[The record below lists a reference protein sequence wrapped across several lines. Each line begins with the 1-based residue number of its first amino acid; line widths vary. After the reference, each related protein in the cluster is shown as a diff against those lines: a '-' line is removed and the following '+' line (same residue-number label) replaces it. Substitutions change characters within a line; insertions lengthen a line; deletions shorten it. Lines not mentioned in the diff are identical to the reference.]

1 VKTEKLKNNIVL
13 GSLTRPPPHAILEE
27 DNSVIYNP
35 ERYGNKM
42 ILDVVR
48 RKGSSGTINVTWVAT
63 SQSNTE
69 MPFAVSPMFS
79 ELTFIEGQ
87 WNSSIHLKFGAMP
100 NMSEAVLNVKFL
112 KMSGGAILGNVTSLK
127 IVFPAKVKEIEDSDS
142 NVILEII
149 IPCAAGVLVIL
160 VVMAAC
166 ILVRK
171 RQR

>member
-1 VKTEKLKNNIVL
+1 
-13 GSLTRPPPHAILEE
+13 
-27 DNSVIYNP
+27 
-35 ERYGNKM
+35 
-42 ILDVVR
+42 
-48 RKGSSGTINVTWVAT
+48 
-63 SQSNTE
+63 
-69 MPFAVSPMFS
+69 
-79 ELTFIEGQ
+79 
-87 WNSSIHLKFGAMP
+87 MP